1 MQRKPCSNVRADGR
15 PNVRSDGRPN
25 VQEYR
30 SIATQHDARELI
42 SKLDV
47 KKSNFLA
54 YGAHVTSKDEARA
67 FCAQV
72 AKMHH
77 DARHVCFAWVLA
89 DGAYQFSDDGEPAQ
103 TAGLP
108 LYTLLQHQHMKD
120 VALCVV
126 RYFGGILLGTGGLTR
141 AYTEAAQL
149 ALRTLEQ
156 AGALSEWR
164 LVQRLHIVCSYAL
177 YNQVRYCIC
186 SNKGS
191 IEHAE
196 FLQDVHITVRFTCTN
211 VSIQAPCSGEARC
224 SLNEAQETR
233 CRTNE
238 AREVPRAAN
247 DAPCSTHETYQ
258 GTTDETV
265 SAVQRALRELA
276 GGNITVTCD
285 NPSFAE
291 CVASREENDVPGV

>member
-15 PNVRSDGRPN
+15 PNVRFDGRPN

-30 SIATQHDARELI
+30 SIATQHDANELI

-47 KKSNFLA
+47 KRSSFLA

-72 AKMHH
+72 AKKHH
-77 DARHVCFAWVLA
+77 DARHVCFAWVLI

-108 LYTLLQHQHMKD
+108 LYTLLQHQHMAN

-149 ALRTLEQ
+149 ALRMLEQ

-196 FLQDVHITVRFTCTN
+196 FLQDVHVTARFACTKL
-211 VSIQAPCSGEARC
+211 SAQASCAAD
-224 SLNEAQETR
+224 EAQETR
-233 CRTNE
+233 CE
-238 AREVPRAAN
+238 AGEAQ
-247 DAPCSTHETYQ
+247 PCVI
-258 GTTDETV
+258 DETV

-291 CVASREENDVPGV
+291 CVALREENDAPGV

>member
-1 MQRKPCSNVRADGR
+1 MQRKSCSDAPSDAQSRVRPSVR
-15 PNVRSDGRPN
+15 PDVCPSA
-25 VQEYR
+25 QEYR
-30 SIATQHDARELI
+30 SIATQHNACELI
-42 SKLDV
+42 GKLDV
-47 KKSNFLA
+47 KRSSFLA

-72 AKMHH
+72 AKKHH
-77 DARHVCFAWVLA
+77 DARHVCFAWVLI

-108 LYTLLQHQHMKD
+108 LYTLLQHQHMAN

-149 ALRTLEQ
+149 ALRMLEQ
-156 AGALSEWR
+156 AGALSVWR

-196 FLQDVHITVRFTCTN
+196 FLQDVHVTARFACTKL
-211 VSIQAPCSGEARC
+211 SAQASCAAD
-224 SLNEAQETR
+224 EAQETR
-233 CRTNE
+233 CE
-238 AREVPRAAN
+238 AGEAQ
-247 DAPCSTHETYQ
+247 PCVI
-258 GTTDETV
+258 DETV

-276 GGNITVTCD
+276 GGNITVSCD

-291 CVASREENDVPGV
+291 CVALREENDAPGV

>member
-15 PNVRSDGRPN
+15 PNVRFDGRPN

-30 SIATQHDARELI
+30 SIATQHDANELI

-47 KKSNFLA
+47 KRSSFLA

-72 AKMHH
+72 AKKHH
-77 DARHVCFAWVLA
+77 DARHVCFAWVLI

-108 LYTLLQHQHMKD
+108 LYTLLQHQHMAN

-149 ALRTLEQ
+149 ALRMLEQ

-196 FLQDVHITVRFTCTN
+196 FLQDVHVTARFACTKL
-211 VSIQAPCSGEARC
+211 SAQASCAAD
-224 SLNEAQETR
+224 EAQETR
-233 CRTNE
+233 CE
-238 AREVPRAAN
+238 AGEAQ
-247 DAPCSTHETYQ
+247 PCVI
-258 GTTDETV
+258 DETV

-276 GGNITVTCD
+276 GGNITVSCD

-291 CVASREENDVPGV
+291 CVALREENDAPGV

>member
-47 KKSNFLA
+47 KKSSFLA

-108 LYTLLQHQHMKD
+108 LYTLLQHQHMAN

-149 ALRTLEQ
+149 ALRMLEQ

-196 FLQDVHITVRFTCTN
+196 FLQDVHVTARFACTKL
-211 VSIQAPCSGEARC
+211 SAQASCAAD
-224 SLNEAQETR
+224 EAQETR
-233 CRTNE
+233 CE
-238 AREVPRAAN
+238 AGEAQ
-247 DAPCSTHETYQ
+247 PCVI
-258 GTTDETV
+258 DETV

-276 GGNITVTCD
+276 GGNITVSCD

-291 CVASREENDVPGV
+291 CVALREENDAPGV

>member
-1 MQRKPCSNVRADGR
+1 MQRKSCSDAPSDAQSRVRPSVR
-15 PNVRSDGRPN
+15 PDVCPSP
-25 VQEYR
+25 QEYR
-30 SIATQHDARELI
+30 SIATQHNASELI

-47 KKSNFLA
+47 KRSSFLA

-67 FCAQV
+67 FCAQI
-72 AKMHH
+72 AKKHH
-77 DARHVCFAWVLA
+77 DARHVCFAWALA

-108 LYTLLQHQHMKD
+108 LYTLLQHQHMAN

-149 ALRTLEQ
+149 ALRTLQQ

-164 LVQRLHIVCSYAL
+164 LAQRLHVVCSYAL

-196 FLQDVHITVRFTCTN
+196 FLQDVHVTARFAYTKL
-211 VSIQAPCSGEARC
+211 SAQASCAAD
-224 SLNEAQETR
+224 EAQETR
-233 CRTNE
+233 CE
-238 AREVPRAAN
+238 ADEAQ
-247 DAPCSTHETYQ
+247 PCVI
-258 GTTDETV
+258 DETV

>member
-1 MQRKPCSNVRADGR
+1 MQRKSCSNVRADGR

-30 SIATQHDARELI
+30 SIATQHDANELI

-47 KKSNFLA
+47 KRSSFLA
-54 YGAHVTSKDEARA
+54 YGAHVTSKYEARA

-72 AKMHH
+72 AKKHH
-77 DARHVCFAWVLA
+77 DARHVCFAWALA

-108 LYTLLQHQHMKD
+108 LYTLLQHQHMAN

-149 ALRTLEQ
+149 ALRTLQ
-156 AGALSEWR
+156 HAGALSEWR
-164 LVQRLHIVCSYAL
+164 LAQRLHVVCSYAL

-196 FLQDVHITVRFTCTN
+196 FLQDVHVTARFACTKL
-211 VSIQAPCSGEARC
+211 SAQASCAAD
-224 SLNEAQETR
+224 EAQETR
-233 CRTNE
+233 CE
-238 AREVPRAAN
+238 AGEAQ
-247 DAPCSTHETYQ
+247 PCVI
-258 GTTDETV
+258 DETV

>member
-47 KKSNFLA
+47 KKSSFLA

-67 FCAQV
+67 FCVQV

-196 FLQDVHITVRFTCTN
+196 FLQDVHVTARFACTK
-211 VSIQAPCSGEARC
+211 VSIQAPCS
-224 SLNEAQETR
+224 
-233 CRTNE
+233 TNE
-238 AREVPRAAN
+238 AREVPCAAN
-247 DAPCSTHETYQ
+247 DAPCGTHATYQ

-265 SAVQRALRELA
+265 SAVQCALRELA

-291 CVASREENDVPGV
+291 CVASREENDTPGV

>member
-1 MQRKPCSNVRADGR
+1 MQRNPYS
-15 PNVRSDGRPN
+15 SI
-25 VQEYR
+25 QEYR
-30 SIATQHDARELI
+30 SIATQHNASELI
-42 SKLDV
+42 GKLDV
-47 KKSNFLA
+47 KRSSFLA

-67 FCAQV
+67 FCAQI

-77 DARHVCFAWVLA
+77 DARHVCFAWILA

-108 LYTLLQHQHMKD
+108 LYTLLQHQHMAN
-120 VALCVV
+120 VAMCVV

-149 ALRTLEQ
+149 ALRTLQQ

-186 SNKGS
+186 SNKGN

-196 FLQDVHITVRFTCTN
+196 FLQDVHITARFACTKLS
-211 VSIQAPCSGEARC
+211 VQAPCSGEAQPC
-224 SLNEAQETR
+224 SINEAQKTRCNTDETQKKHCGTEEARETR
-233 CRTNE
+233 CGADE
-238 AREVPRAAN
+238 AQ
-247 DAPCSTHETYQ
+247 PCVI
-258 GTTDETV
+258 DETV

-276 GGNITVTCD
+276 GGSITVTCD
-285 NPSFAE
+285 NASFSE
-291 CVASREENDVPGV
+291 CVS

>member
-30 SIATQHDARELI
+30 SIATQHDASELI

-47 KKSNFLA
+47 KRSSFLA

-72 AKMHH
+72 AKKHH

-108 LYTLLQHQHMKD
+108 LYTLLQHQHMED
-120 VALCVV
+120 VALCIV

-149 ALRTLEQ
+149 ALRMLEQ

-233 CRTNE
+233 CE
-238 AREVPRAAN
+238 AGEAQ
-247 DAPCSTHETYQ
+247 PCVI
-258 GTTDETV
+258 DETV

-276 GGNITVTCD
+276 GGNITVSCD

-291 CVASREENDVPGV
+291 CVALREENDAPGV

>member
-1 MQRKPCSNVRADGR
+1 MQRNPHS
-15 PNVRSDGRPN
+15 SI
-25 VQEYR
+25 QEYR
-30 SIATQHDARELI
+30 SIATQHDVRELI

-47 KKSNFLA
+47 KKSSFLA

-108 LYTLLQHQHMKD
+108 LYTLLQHQHMED
-120 VALCVV
+120 VALCIV

-149 ALRTLEQ
+149 ALRMLEQ

-196 FLQDVHITVRFTCTN
+196 FLQDVHVTARFACTKL
-211 VSIQAPCSGEARC
+211 SAQASCAAD
-224 SLNEAQETR
+224 EAQETR
-233 CRTNE
+233 CE
-238 AREVPRAAN
+238 AGEAQ
-247 DAPCSTHETYQ
+247 PCVI
-258 GTTDETV
+258 DETV

-276 GGNITVTCD
+276 GGNITVSCD

-291 CVASREENDVPGV
+291 CVALREENDAPGV

>member
-1 MQRKPCSNVRADGR
+1 MQRKSCSDAPSDAQSRVRPSVR
-15 PNVRSDGRPN
+15 PDVCPSA
-25 VQEYR
+25 QEYR
-30 SIATQHDARELI
+30 SIATQHDASELI

-47 KKSNFLA
+47 KRSSFLA

-72 AKMHH
+72 AKKHH
-77 DARHVCFAWVLA
+77 DARHVCFAWVLI

-108 LYTLLQHQHMKD
+108 LYTLLQHQHMAN

-196 FLQDVHITVRFTCTN
+196 FLQDVHVTARFACTK
-211 VSIQAPCSGEARC
+211 VSAQASCAAD
-224 SLNEAQETR
+224 EAQETR
-233 CRTNE
+233 CE
-238 AREVPRAAN
+238 AGEAQ
-247 DAPCSTHETYQ
+247 PCVI
-258 GTTDETV
+258 DETV

>member
-1 MQRKPCSNVRADGR
+1 MQRKSCSNVRADGR

-30 SIATQHDARELI
+30 SIATQHNASQLI
-42 SKLDV
+42 GKLDV
-47 KKSNFLA
+47 KRSSFLA

-72 AKMHH
+72 AKKHH
-77 DARHVCFAWVLA
+77 DARHVCFAWVLI

-108 LYTLLQHQHMKD
+108 LYTLLQHQHMAN

-149 ALRTLEQ
+149 ALRTLQQ

-196 FLQDVHITVRFTCTN
+196 FLQDVHVTARFACTKLSAQASCAADEAQEVRC
-211 VSIQAPCSGEARC
+211 AAD
-224 SLNEAQETR
+224 EAQETR
-233 CRTNE
+233 CE
-238 AREVPRAAN
+238 ADEAQ
-247 DAPCSTHETYQ
+247 PCVI
-258 GTTDETV
+258 DETV

-291 CVASREENDVPGV
+291 CVASREENDAPGV

>member
-1 MQRKPCSNVRADGR
+1 MQRKSCSDAPSDAQSRVRPSVRA
-15 PNVRSDGRPN
+15 DGRPN

-30 SIATQHDARELI
+30 SIATQHDASELI

-47 KKSNFLA
+47 KRSSFLA
-54 YGAHVTSKDEARA
+54 YGAHVTSKDEARS
-67 FCAQV
+67 FCAQI
-72 AKMHH
+72 AKKHH

-108 LYTLLQHQHMKD
+108 LYTLLQHQHMAN

-149 ALRTLEQ
+149 ALRTLQQE
-156 AGALSEWR
+156 GALSEWR
-164 LVQRLHIVCSYAL
+164 LAQRLHVVCSYAL

-196 FLQDVHITVRFTCTN
+196 FLQDVHVTARFACTK
-211 VSIQAPCSGEARC
+211 VSIQASCAAD
-224 SLNEAQETR
+224 EAQETR
-233 CRTNE
+233 CE
-238 AREVPRAAN
+238 AGEAQ
-247 DAPCSTHETYQ
+247 PCVI
-258 GTTDETV
+258 DETV

-276 GGNITVTCD
+276 GGNITVTCE

-291 CVASREENDVPGV
+291 CVASREENDAPGV

>member
-1 MQRKPCSNVRADGR
+1 MQRKSCSDAPSDAQSRVRPSVR
-15 PNVRSDGRPN
+15 PDVCPRA
-25 VQEYR
+25 QEYR
-30 SIATQHDARELI
+30 SIATQHNACELI
-42 SKLDV
+42 GKLDV
-47 KKSNFLA
+47 KRSSFLA

-72 AKMHH
+72 AKKHH
-77 DARHVCFAWVLA
+77 DARHVCFAWVLI

-108 LYTLLQHQHMKD
+108 LYTLLQHQHMAN

-149 ALRTLEQ
+149 ALRMLEQ

-191 IEHAE
+191 IEHSE
-196 FLQDVHITVRFTCTN
+196 FLQDVHVTARFACTKL
-211 VSIQAPCSGEARC
+211 SAQASCAAD
-224 SLNEAQETR
+224 EAQDTP
-233 CRTNE
+233 CGADE
-238 AREVPRAAN
+238 AQ
-247 DAPCSTHETYQ
+247 PCVI
-258 GTTDETV
+258 DETV

>member
-1 MQRKPCSNVRADGR
+1 MQRNPHS
-15 PNVRSDGRPN
+15 SI
-25 VQEYR
+25 QEYR
-30 SIATQHDARELI
+30 SIATQHDASELI

-47 KKSNFLA
+47 KKSSFLA

-72 AKMHH
+72 AKKHH
-77 DARHVCFAWVLA
+77 DARHVCFAWVLI

-108 LYTLLQHQHMKD
+108 LYTLLQHQHMAN

-141 AYTEAAQL
+141 AYSEAAQL

-196 FLQDVHITVRFTCTN
+196 FLQDVHITARFTCTN
-211 VSIQAPCSGEARC
+211 VSIQAPCS
-224 SLNEAQETR
+224 
-233 CRTNE
+233 TN
-238 AREVPRAAN
+238 A
-247 DAPCSTHETYQ
+247 TYQ

-276 GGNITVTCD
+276 GGNISVTCD
-285 NPSFAE
+285 NASFAE
-291 CVASREENDVPGV
+291 CVASREENDAPGV

>member
-15 PNVRSDGRPN
+15 PNVRFDGRPN

-30 SIATQHDARELI
+30 SIAPQHDANELI

-47 KKSNFLA
+47 KRSSFLA

-67 FCAQV
+67 FCAQI
-72 AKMHH
+72 AKKHH
-77 DARHVCFAWVLA
+77 DARHVCFAWALA

-108 LYTLLQHQHMKD
+108 LYTLLQHQHMAN

-149 ALRTLEQ
+149 ALRTLQQ

-164 LVQRLHIVCSYAL
+164 LAQRLHVVCSYAL

-196 FLQDVHITVRFTCTN
+196 FLQDVHVTARFACTKL
-211 VSIQAPCSGEARC
+211 SAQASCAAD
-224 SLNEAQETR
+224 EAQETR
-233 CRTNE
+233 CE
-238 AREVPRAAN
+238 AGEAQ
-247 DAPCSTHETYQ
+247 PCVI
-258 GTTDETV
+258 DETV

-276 GGNITVTCD
+276 GGNITVSCD

-291 CVASREENDVPGV
+291 CVALREENDAPGV

>member
-1 MQRKPCSNVRADGR
+1 MQRKSCSDAPSDAQSRVRPSVR
-15 PNVRSDGRPN
+15 PDVCPSA
-25 VQEYR
+25 QEYR
-30 SIATQHDARELI
+30 SIATQHNACELI
-42 SKLDV
+42 GKLDV
-47 KKSNFLA
+47 KRSSFLA

-72 AKMHH
+72 AKKHH
-77 DARHVCFAWVLA
+77 DARHVCFAWVLI

-108 LYTLLQHQHMKD
+108 LYTLLQHQHMAN

-149 ALRTLEQ
+149 ALRMLEQ

-196 FLQDVHITVRFTCTN
+196 FLQDVHVTARFACTKL
-211 VSIQAPCSGEARC
+211 SAQASCAAD
-224 SLNEAQETR
+224 EAQETR
-233 CRTNE
+233 CE
-238 AREVPRAAN
+238 AGEAQ
-247 DAPCSTHETYQ
+247 PCVI
-258 GTTDETV
+258 DETV

-276 GGNITVTCD
+276 GGNITVSCD

-291 CVASREENDVPGV
+291 CVALREENDAPGV

>member
-1 MQRKPCSNVRADGR
+1 MQRKSCSNVRADGR

-30 SIATQHDARELI
+30 SIATQHDASELI

-47 KKSNFLA
+47 KRSSFLA

-67 FCAQV
+67 FCAQI
-72 AKMHH
+72 AKKHH
-77 DARHVCFAWVLA
+77 DARHVCFAWVLI

-108 LYTLLQHQHMKD
+108 LYTLLQHQHMAN

-149 ALRTLEQ
+149 ALRTLQQ

-164 LVQRLHIVCSYAL
+164 LAQRLHVVCSYAL

-196 FLQDVHITVRFTCTN
+196 FLQDVHVTARFACTKL
-211 VSIQAPCSGEARC
+211 SAQASCAAD
-224 SLNEAQETR
+224 EAQETR
-233 CRTNE
+233 CE
-238 AREVPRAAN
+238 AGEAQ
-247 DAPCSTHETYQ
+247 PCVI
-258 GTTDETV
+258 DETV

-276 GGNITVTCD
+276 GGNITVSCD

>member
-1 MQRKPCSNVRADGR
+1 MQRKSCSDAPSDAQSRVRPSVR
-15 PNVRSDGRPN
+15 PDVCPSA
-25 VQEYR
+25 QEYR
-30 SIATQHDARELI
+30 SIATQHNACELI
-42 SKLDV
+42 GKLDV
-47 KKSNFLA
+47 KRSSFLA

-72 AKMHH
+72 AKKHH
-77 DARHVCFAWVLA
+77 DARHVCFAWVLI

-108 LYTLLQHQHMKD
+108 LYTLLQYQHMAN

-149 ALRTLEQ
+149 ALRMLEQ

-196 FLQDVHITVRFTCTN
+196 FLQDVHVTARFACTKL
-211 VSIQAPCSGEARC
+211 SAQASCAAD
-224 SLNEAQETR
+224 EAQETR
-233 CRTNE
+233 CE
-238 AREVPRAAN
+238 AGEAQ
-247 DAPCSTHETYQ
+247 PCVI
-258 GTTDETV
+258 DETV

-276 GGNITVTCD
+276 GGNITVSCD

-291 CVASREENDVPGV
+291 CVALREENDAPGV

>member
-1 MQRKPCSNVRADGR
+1 MQRKPCSDARPDGR
-15 PNVRSDGRPN
+15 PS

-30 SIATQHDARELI
+30 SIATQHDASELI

-47 KKSNFLA
+47 KRSSFLA

-67 FCAQV
+67 FCAQI
-72 AKMHH
+72 AKKHH

-108 LYTLLQHQHMKD
+108 LYTLLQHQHMAN
-120 VALCVV
+120 VVLCVV

-149 ALRTLEQ
+149 ALRTLQQ

-196 FLQDVHITVRFTCTN
+196 FLQDVHVTARFACTKL
-211 VSIQAPCSGEARC
+211 SAQASCAAD
-224 SLNEAQETR
+224 EAQETH
-233 CRTNE
+233 CE
-238 AREVPRAAN
+238 ADEAQ
-247 DAPCSTHETYQ
+247 PCVI
-258 GTTDETV
+258 DETV
-265 SAVQRALRELA
+265 STVQRALRELA

>member
-30 SIATQHDARELI
+30 SIATQHDASELI

-47 KKSNFLA
+47 KRSSFLA

-72 AKMHH
+72 AKKHH

-108 LYTLLQHQHMKD
+108 LYTLLQHQHMED
-120 VALCVV
+120 VALCIV

-149 ALRTLEQ
+149 ALRMLEQ

-196 FLQDVHITVRFTCTN
+196 FLQDVHVTARFACTKL
-211 VSIQAPCSGEARC
+211 SAQASCAAD
-224 SLNEAQETR
+224 EAQETR
-233 CRTNE
+233 CE
-238 AREVPRAAN
+238 AGEAQ
-247 DAPCSTHETYQ
+247 PCVI
-258 GTTDETV
+258 DETV

-291 CVASREENDVPGV
+291 CVASREENDTPGV

>member
-47 KKSNFLA
+47 KKSSFLA

-108 LYTLLQHQHMKD
+108 LYTLLQHQHMED
-120 VALCVV
+120 VALCIV

-149 ALRTLEQ
+149 ALRMLEQ

-196 FLQDVHITVRFTCTN
+196 FLQDVHVTARFACTKL
-211 VSIQAPCSGEARC
+211 SAQASCAAD
-224 SLNEAQETR
+224 EAQETR
-233 CRTNE
+233 CE
-238 AREVPRAAN
+238 AGEAQ
-247 DAPCSTHETYQ
+247 PCVI
-258 GTTDETV
+258 DETV

-276 GGNITVTCD
+276 GGNITVSCD

-291 CVASREENDVPGV
+291 CVALREENDAPGV

>member
-15 PNVRSDGRPN
+15 PNVRFDGRPN

-30 SIATQHDARELI
+30 SIATQHDANELI

-47 KKSNFLA
+47 KRSSFLA

-67 FCAQV
+67 FCAQI
-72 AKMHH
+72 AKKHH
-77 DARHVCFAWVLA
+77 DARHVCFAWALA

-108 LYTLLQHQHMKD
+108 LYTLLQHQHMANI
-120 VALCVV
+120 ALCVV

-149 ALRTLEQ
+149 ALRTLQQ

-164 LVQRLHIVCSYAL
+164 LAQRLHVVCSYAL

-196 FLQDVHITVRFTCTN
+196 FLQDVHVTARFACTKL
-211 VSIQAPCSGEARC
+211 SAQASCAAD
-224 SLNEAQETR
+224 EAQETR
-233 CRTNE
+233 CE
-238 AREVPRAAN
+238 AGEAQ
-247 DAPCSTHETYQ
+247 PCVI
-258 GTTDETV
+258 DETV
-265 SAVQRALRELA
+265 SAVQRALCELA
-276 GGNITVTCD
+276 GGNITVSCD

>member
-1 MQRKPCSNVRADGR
+1 MQRNPHS
-15 PNVRSDGRPN
+15 SI
-25 VQEYR
+25 QEYR

-47 KKSNFLA
+47 KKSSFLA

-108 LYTLLQHQHMKD
+108 LYTLLQHQHMED
-120 VALCVV
+120 VALCIV

-149 ALRTLEQ
+149 ALRMLEQ

-164 LVQRLHIVCSYAL
+164 LVHGCTLCARM
-177 YNQVRYCIC
+177 RCI
-186 SNKGS
+186 
-191 IEHAE
+191 
-196 FLQDVHITVRFTCTN
+196 
-211 VSIQAPCSGEARC
+211 
-224 SLNEAQETR
+224 TR
-233 CRTNE
+233 CVIVYAAIKAVSNTLNFCKTSTSQR
-238 AREVPRAAN
+238 VLRA
-247 DAPCSTHETYQ
+247 
-258 GTTDETV
+258 
-265 SAVQRALRELA
+265 
-276 GGNITVTCD
+276 
-285 NPSFAE
+285 PS
-291 CVASREENDVPGV
+291 

>member
-1 MQRKPCSNVRADGR
+1 MQRNPYS
-15 PNVRSDGRPN
+15 SI
-25 VQEYR
+25 QEYR
-30 SIATQHDARELI
+30 SIATQHDASELI
-42 SKLDV
+42 GKLDV
-47 KKSNFLA
+47 KRSIFLA

-72 AKMHH
+72 AKKHH
-77 DARHVCFAWVLA
+77 DARHVCFAWILD

-108 LYTLLQHQHMKD
+108 LYTLLQHQHMAN

-141 AYTEAAQL
+141 AYTETAQL
-149 ALRTLEQ
+149 ALRTLGQ
-156 AGALSEWR
+156 AGALRVWR

-196 FLQDVHITVRFTCTN
+196 FLQDVHITACFTCTK
-211 VSIQAPCSGEARC
+211 VSVQAPCSGEAQPC
-224 SLNEAQETR
+224 SINEAQKTR
-233 CRTNE
+233 CNTDEAREARCGTNE
-238 AREVPRAAN
+238 AQ
-247 DAPCSTHETYQ
+247 PCV
-258 GTTDETV
+258 TDETV
-265 SAVQRALRELA
+265 SAVQRALCELA
-276 GGNITVTCD
+276 GGSITVTCD
-285 NPSFAE
+285 NASFAE
-291 CVASREENDVPGV
+291 CVALREENDAPGV

>member
-1 MQRKPCSNVRADGR
+1 MQRKSCSNVRADGR

-30 SIATQHDARELI
+30 SIATQHDASELI

-47 KKSNFLA
+47 KRSSFLA

-67 FCAQV
+67 FCAQI
-72 AKMHH
+72 AKKHH
-77 DARHVCFAWVLA
+77 DARHVCFAWVLI

-108 LYTLLQHQHMKD
+108 LYTLLQHQHMAN

-149 ALRTLEQ
+149 ALRTLQQ

-164 LVQRLHIVCSYAL
+164 LAQRLHVVCSYAL

-196 FLQDVHITVRFTCTN
+196 FLQDVHVTARFACTKL
-211 VSIQAPCSGEARC
+211 SAQASCAAD
-224 SLNEAQETR
+224 EAQETR
-233 CRTNE
+233 CE
-238 AREVPRAAN
+238 AGEAQ
-247 DAPCSTHETYQ
+247 PCVI
-258 GTTDETV
+258 DETV

-276 GGNITVTCD
+276 GGNITVSCD

-291 CVASREENDVPGV
+291 CVASREENDAPGV

>member
-1 MQRKPCSNVRADGR
+1 MQRKSCSDAPSDAQSRVRPSVR
-15 PNVRSDGRPN
+15 PDVCPSA
-25 VQEYR
+25 QEYR
-30 SIATQHDARELI
+30 SIATQHNACELI
-42 SKLDV
+42 GKLDV
-47 KKSNFLA
+47 KRSSFLA

-72 AKMHH
+72 AKNHH
-77 DARHVCFAWVLA
+77 DARHVCFAWVLI

-108 LYTLLQHQHMKD
+108 LYTLLQHQHMAN

-149 ALRTLEQ
+149 ALRMLEQ
-156 AGALSEWR
+156 AGALSVWR

-196 FLQDVHITVRFTCTN
+196 FLQDVHVTARFACTKL
-211 VSIQAPCSGEARC
+211 SAQASCAAD
-224 SLNEAQETR
+224 EAQETR
-233 CRTNE
+233 CE
-238 AREVPRAAN
+238 AGEAQ
-247 DAPCSTHETYQ
+247 PCVI
-258 GTTDETV
+258 DETV

-276 GGNITVTCD
+276 GGNITVSCD

-291 CVASREENDVPGV
+291 CVALREENDAPGV

>member
-47 KKSNFLA
+47 KKSSFLA

-72 AKMHH
+72 AKMHN

-108 LYTLLQHQHMKD
+108 LYTLLQHQHMED
-120 VALCVV
+120 VALCIV

-149 ALRTLEQ
+149 ALRMLEQ

-196 FLQDVHITVRFTCTN
+196 FLQDVHITACFTCTK
-211 VSIQAPCSGEARC
+211 VSIQAPCS
-224 SLNEAQETR
+224 
-233 CRTNE
+233 TNE
-238 AREVPRAAN
+238 AREVPCAAN

>member
-47 KKSNFLA
+47 KKSSFLA

-196 FLQDVHITVRFTCTN
+196 FLQDVHVTARFACTKL
-211 VSIQAPCSGEARC
+211 SAQASCAAD
-224 SLNEAQETR
+224 EAQETR
-233 CRTNE
+233 CE
-238 AREVPRAAN
+238 AGEAQ
-247 DAPCSTHETYQ
+247 PCVI
-258 GTTDETV
+258 DETV

>member
-1 MQRKPCSNVRADGR
+1 MQRKFCSDAPSDARHDAQSRVCPTARSAA
-15 PNVRSDGRPN
+15 RSD

-30 SIATQHDARELI
+30 SIVTRHDASELI
-42 SKLDV
+42 GKLDV
-47 KKSNFLA
+47 KRSSFFA

-67 FCAQV
+67 FCARI

-77 DARHVCFAWVLA
+77 DARHVCFAWALA

-108 LYTLLQHQHMKD
+108 LYTLLQHQHMAN

-149 ALRTLEQ
+149 ALRTLQQ

-164 LVQRLHIVCSYAL
+164 LAQRLHVVCSYAL

-196 FLQDVHITVRFTCTN
+196 FLQDVHITARFTCTN

-233 CRTNE
+233 CE
-238 AREVPRAAN
+238 ADEAQ
-247 DAPCSTHETYQ
+247 PCVI
-258 GTTDETV
+258 DETV

-291 CVASREENDVPGV
+291 CVASREENDAPGV

>member
-1 MQRKPCSNVRADGR
+1 MQCNPYS
-15 PNVRSDGRPN
+15 SI
-25 VQEYR
+25 QEYR
-30 SIATQHDARELI
+30 SIATQHNASELI
-42 SKLDV
+42 GKLDV
-47 KKSNFLA
+47 KRSSFLA

-72 AKMHH
+72 AKKHH
-77 DARHVCFAWVLA
+77 DARHVCFAWILA
-89 DGAYQFSDDGEPAQ
+89 SGLYQFSDDGEPAQ

-108 LYTLLQHQHMKD
+108 LYTLLQHQHMAN
-120 VALCVV
+120 VAMCVV

-149 ALRTLEQ
+149 ALRTLQQ

-164 LVQRLHIVCSYAL
+164 LVQRLYIVCSYAL

-191 IEHAE
+191 IERAE
-196 FLQDVHITVRFTCTN
+196 FLQDVHITACFTCTK
-211 VSIQAPCSGEARC
+211 VSVQAPCSGEAQPC
-224 SLNEAQETR
+224 STNEAQKTR
-233 CRTNE
+233 CNTEE
-238 AREVPRAAN
+238 AQ
-247 DAPCSTHETYQ
+247 PCVI
-258 GTTDETV
+258 DETV

-276 GGNITVTCD
+276 GGNITVSCD

-291 CVASREENDVPGV
+291 CVASREENDAPGV

>member
-1 MQRKPCSNVRADGR
+1 MQRKSCSDAPSDAQSRVRPSVR
-15 PNVRSDGRPN
+15 PDVCPSA
-25 VQEYR
+25 QEYR
-30 SIATQHDARELI
+30 SIATQHNACELI
-42 SKLDV
+42 GKLDV
-47 KKSNFLA
+47 KRSSFLA

-72 AKMHH
+72 AKKHH
-77 DARHVCFAWVLA
+77 DARHVCFAWVLI

-108 LYTLLQHQHMKD
+108 LYTLLQHQHMAN

-149 ALRTLEQ
+149 ALRMLEQ

-196 FLQDVHITVRFTCTN
+196 FLQDVHVTARFACTKL
-211 VSIQAPCSGEARC
+211 STQASCAAD
-224 SLNEAQETR
+224 EAQETR
-233 CRTNE
+233 CE
-238 AREVPRAAN
+238 AGEAQ
-247 DAPCSTHETYQ
+247 PCVI
-258 GTTDETV
+258 DETV

-276 GGNITVTCD
+276 GGNITVSCD

-291 CVASREENDVPGV
+291 CVALREENDAPGV

>member
-1 MQRKPCSNVRADGR
+1 MQRKSCSDAPSDAQSRVRPSVR
-15 PNVRSDGRPN
+15 PDVCPSA
-25 VQEYR
+25 QEYR
-30 SIATQHDARELI
+30 SIATQHNACELI
-42 SKLDV
+42 GKLDV
-47 KKSNFLA
+47 KRSSFLA

-72 AKMHH
+72 AKKHH
-77 DARHVCFAWVLA
+77 DARHVCFAWVLI

-108 LYTLLQHQHMKD
+108 LYTLLQHQHMAN

-196 FLQDVHITVRFTCTN
+196 FLQDVHVTARFACTK
-211 VSIQAPCSGEARC
+211 VSAQASCAAD
-224 SLNEAQETR
+224 EAQETR
-233 CRTNE
+233 CE
-238 AREVPRAAN
+238 AGEAQ
-247 DAPCSTHETYQ
+247 PCVI
-258 GTTDETV
+258 DETV

>member
-1 MQRKPCSNVRADGR
+1 MQRKSCSDAPSDAQSRVRPSVR
-15 PNVRSDGRPN
+15 PAARSDVRPSVRPDVCPN

-30 SIATQHDARELI
+30 SIATQHDASELI

-47 KKSNFLA
+47 KRSSFLA

-72 AKMHH
+72 AKKHH
-77 DARHVCFAWVLA
+77 DARHVCFAWLLA

-108 LYTLLQHQHMKD
+108 LYTLLQHQHMANI
-120 VALCVV
+120 ALCVV

-149 ALRTLEQ
+149 ALRTLQQ

-164 LVQRLHIVCSYAL
+164 LAQRLHVVCSYAL

-196 FLQDVHITVRFTCTN
+196 FLQDVHVTARFACTKL
-211 VSIQAPCSGEARC
+211 SAQASCGAD
-224 SLNEAQETR
+224 EAQDTP
-233 CRTNE
+233 CGADE
-238 AREVPRAAN
+238 AQSCVI
-247 DAPCSTHETYQ
+247 
-258 GTTDETV
+258 DETV
-265 SAVQRALRELA
+265 SAVQRALCELA
-276 GGNITVTCD
+276 GGNITVSCD

-291 CVASREENDVPGV
+291 CVASREENDAPGV

>member
-15 PNVRSDGRPN
+15 PNVRFDGRPN

-30 SIATQHDARELI
+30 SIATQHDANELI

-47 KKSNFLA
+47 KRSSFLA

-67 FCAQV
+67 FCAQI
-72 AKMHH
+72 AKKHH
-77 DARHVCFAWVLA
+77 DARHVCFAWALA

-108 LYTLLQHQHMKD
+108 LYTLLQHQHMAN

-149 ALRTLEQ
+149 ALRTLQQ

-164 LVQRLHIVCSYAL
+164 LAQRLHVVCSYAL

-196 FLQDVHITVRFTCTN
+196 FLQDVHVTARFACTKL
-211 VSIQAPCSGEARC
+211 SAQASCAAD
-224 SLNEAQETR
+224 EAQETR
-233 CRTNE
+233 CE
-238 AREVPRAAN
+238 AGEAQ
-247 DAPCSTHETYQ
+247 PCVI
-258 GTTDETV
+258 DETV
-265 SAVQRALRELA
+265 SAVQRALCELA
-276 GGNITVTCD
+276 GGNITVSCD

>member
-47 KKSNFLA
+47 KKSSFLA

-108 LYTLLQHQHMKD
+108 LYTLLQHQHMED
-120 VALCVV
+120 VALCIV

-149 ALRTLEQ
+149 ALRMLEQ

-164 LVQRLHIVCSYAL
+164 LVQRLRIVCSYAL

-196 FLQDVHITVRFTCTN
+196 FLQDVHVTARFACTKL
-211 VSIQAPCSGEARC
+211 SAQASCAAD
-224 SLNEAQETR
+224 EAQETR
-233 CRTNE
+233 CE
-238 AREVPRAAN
+238 AGEAQ
-247 DAPCSTHETYQ
+247 PCVI
-258 GTTDETV
+258 DETV

-276 GGNITVTCD
+276 GGNITVSCD

-291 CVASREENDVPGV
+291 CVALREENDAPGV

>member
-1 MQRKPCSNVRADGR
+1 MQRKSCSDARPDGR
-15 PNVRSDGRPN
+15 PNVH
-25 VQEYR
+25 EYR
-30 SIATQHDARELI
+30 SIATQHNASELI
-42 SKLDV
+42 GKLDV
-47 KKSNFLA
+47 KRSSFFA

-67 FCAQV
+67 FCARI

-77 DARHVCFAWVLA
+77 DARHVCFAWALA

-108 LYTLLQHQHMKD
+108 LYTLLQHQHMAN

-149 ALRTLEQ
+149 ALRMLEQ

-196 FLQDVHITVRFTCTN
+196 FLQDVHVTARFACTKL
-211 VSIQAPCSGEARC
+211 SAQASCAAD
-224 SLNEAQETR
+224 EAQETR
-233 CRTNE
+233 CE
-238 AREVPRAAN
+238 ADEAQ
-247 DAPCSTHETYQ
+247 PCVI
-258 GTTDETV
+258 DETV

>member
-1 MQRKPCSNVRADGR
+1 MQRKSCSNVRADGR
-15 PNVRSDGRPN
+15 PNVRADGRPN

-30 SIATQHDARELI
+30 SIATQHDVRELI

-47 KKSNFLA
+47 KKSSFLA

-72 AKMHH
+72 AKKHH
-77 DARHVCFAWVLA
+77 DARHVCFAWVLI

-108 LYTLLQHQHMKD
+108 LYTLLQHQHMAN

-149 ALRTLEQ
+149 ALRMLEQ

-196 FLQDVHITVRFTCTN
+196 FLQDVHVTARFACTKL
-211 VSIQAPCSGEARC
+211 SAQASCAAD
-224 SLNEAQETR
+224 EAQETR
-233 CRTNE
+233 CE
-238 AREVPRAAN
+238 AGEAQ
-247 DAPCSTHETYQ
+247 PCVI
-258 GTTDETV
+258 DETV

-276 GGNITVTCD
+276 GGNITVSCD

-291 CVASREENDVPGV
+291 CVALREENDAPGV

>member
-1 MQRKPCSNVRADGR
+1 MQRKSCSDAPSDAQSRVRPSVR
-15 PNVRSDGRPN
+15 PDVCPSA
-25 VQEYR
+25 QEYR
-30 SIATQHDARELI
+30 SIATQHDASELI

-47 KKSNFLA
+47 KRSSFLA

-72 AKMHH
+72 AKKHH
-77 DARHVCFAWVLA
+77 DARHVCFAWVLI

-108 LYTLLQHQHMKD
+108 LYTLLQHQHMAN

-196 FLQDVHITVRFTCTN
+196 FLQDVHVTARFARTKL
-211 VSIQAPCSGEARC
+211 SAQASCAAD
-224 SLNEAQETR
+224 EAQETR
-233 CRTNE
+233 CE
-238 AREVPRAAN
+238 AGEAQ
-247 DAPCSTHETYQ
+247 PCVI
-258 GTTDETV
+258 DETV

-291 CVASREENDVPGV
+291 CVALREENDAPGV